1 VIVVIAKPPD
11 PEVAER
17 VLRAATATGRPVVAC
32 LLGADPHR
40 SVPAGVHAVSTL
52 AAAADA
58 AVALVAGRAP
68 AYDEPAPAPLRR
80 GTRAGT
86 VVRGAFC
93 GGTFAHEAELLL
105 AAAGVPHEV
114 VDYGDDEYT
123 RGRPHP
129 MIDPAVR
136 DAAAAAAL
144 ADPTTAVVVDVVLGH
159 GAGPDPLPGLLAAIG
174 ATPGGAPVV
183 AHVCGTDDDPIPRR
197 AVVAGLHAAGVA
209 VAESNAE
216 AVAWAAALADS
227 AGVVT

>member
-1 VIVVIAKPPD
+1 M
-11 PEVAER
+11 
-17 VLRAATATGRPVVAC
+17 
-32 LLGADPHR
+32 
-40 SVPAGVHAVSTL
+40 
-52 AAAADA
+52 
-58 AVALVAGRAP
+58 
-68 AYDEPAPAPLRR
+68 
-80 GTRAGT
+80 
-86 VVRGAFC
+86 VRGAFC

-129 MIDPAVR
+129 MIDPAAR

-174 ATPGGAPVV
+174 VTPGGAPVV